1 MSEFNNVTI
10 VKTANLYFDG
20 QVSSRTIRFADG
32 SEKTLGVMLPGSY
45 TFNTELKEIME
56 IQQGRLEVELPG
68 STQWQTIAAG
78 ESFEVP
84 ANSKFNLKVLEATDY
99 CCSYIK

>member
-10 VKTANLYFDG
+10 VKIANLYFDG

-32 SEKTLGVMLPGSY
+32 SEKTLGVMLPGNY
-45 TFNTELKEIME
+45 TFNTELMEIME

-68 STQWQTIAAG
+68 SAQWQTIVAG

-84 ANSKFNLKVLEATDY
+84 ANAQFNLKVLEPTDY